1 MRVILFT
8 GKGGVGKTSISAAT
22 ALMGAK
28 QGLKTLVISTDPAH
42 SLADSLDIPLTGE
55 PKEIHKNLWAEE
67 INPQQ
72 KIEENYSAVKDYL
85 TLLFSSQEVD
95 EVVAEELAVFPG
107 LDELFSLIE
116 IKTQAENK
124 KFDFLVIDCAPTGA
138 TLRLLSFPDIASW
151 YMKKIFP
158 LERKVAKMVKP
169 LVNRIAGT
177 PFIPKDEFYD
187 TIQNIYGQAGIVR
200 DILGNPKISSVRL
213 VMNPEKMVIKEAQ
226 RAYTY
231 LNLFGFPV
239 DGCIVNRVMPEE
251 IHDPYFVEWKG
262 LQKQY
267 LELIHEA
274 FQPLPILKASLYKKE
289 IVGFEM
295 LEKLGEEI
303 YKGIDPVDVLHTE
316 RPFEIK
322 KSGKQYTLLL
332 KIPFLQKNA
341 SKDGDE
347 NLIHMSKQDVD
358 LTQKGDELI
367 IKVGWFKHNIS
378 LPDAMSTLS
387 VKEAKVIEEGML
399 SIKFG

>member
-22 ALMGAK
+22 ALLGAK

-55 PKEIHKNLWAEE
+55 PKEVHKNMWAEE

-85 TLLFSSQEVD
+85 ALLFSSQDVD

-116 IKTQAENK
+116 IKTWAEK
-124 KFDFLVIDCAPTGA
+124 KTFDFLVIDCAPTGA

-187 TIQNIYGQAGIVR
+187 TIQNIYQKAGIVR
-200 DILGNPKISSVRL
+200 DVLGNPKISSVRL

-239 DGCIVNRVMPEE
+239 DACIVNRVMPEE
-251 IHDPYFVEWKG
+251 VEDPYFLEWKG

-267 LELIHEA
+267 MELIHEA
-274 FQPLPILKASLYKKE
+274 FHPLPILTSPLFKKE

-295 LEKLGEEI
+295 LEKLGDEI
-303 YKGIDPVDVLHTE
+303 YKKHNPVDILHTE
-316 RPFEIK
+316 KPFEIK
-322 KSGKQYTLLL
+322 KSGKTYTLLL
-332 KIPFLQKNA
+332 KIPFLQKSS

-347 NLIHMSKQDVD
+347 NLLHMSKEDVD

-378 LPDAMSTLS
+378 LPDAMSMLS

-399 SIKFG
+399 SVKFG